1 MAAPEANSTFQSA
14 EQATLLA
21 AAEPMAGILVSAYTV
36 PETSDLWEQLRREF
50 RLPEQDNKRIRVQRN
65 WYIKHPSY
73 MQRVTERARRYGW
86 HIQQQ
91 LRQRNMPAEIAL
103 LPIVE
108 SAYDPFAYSHGR
120 AAGLWQFIPAT
131 GKRFGLKQDWW
142 YDGRRDILDST
153 AAALDYLQHL
163 HKRFKGDWLLALA
176 AYNSGEGTV
185 SKAQRKNRKKG
196 KPVGFWDLSLPGETR
211 DYVPKLIAL
220 KQLVATPSVYGVKLE
235 AVPNRPF
242 FEVVETGAQI
252 DLAVAADLAGLELD
266 KLYRLNPGF
275 NQWATSPDGPHR
287 LLIPVDQADMFRQ
300 AVAELPP
307 EQRVKW
313 VRHKVKKGET
323 LSHISKHSHTTVAAL
338 TSTNNLKNSSIR
350 IGDHLMVPVSSQGQ
364 DSYRLSARQR
374 LKRKQNSARNGYK
387 TQHRVSNGD
396 TFWDL
401 SRQYNVSVRR
411 LASWNGMAPGDPLR
425 VGQKLVV
432 WVKQPTSATLHPG
445 AQVRPIHY
453 TVRKGDSLARISSRF
468 KVTVT
473 DLRKW
478 NALDK
483 DRYLQPGQR
492 LKLYVD
498 VTRQTGT

>member
-1 MAAPEANSTFQSA
+1 
-14 EQATLLA
+14 
-21 AAEPMAGILVSAYTV
+21 
-36 PETSDLWEQLRREF
+36 
-50 RLPEQDNKRIRVQRN
+50 
-65 WYIKHPSY
+65 
-73 MQRVTERARRYGW
+73 
-86 HIQQQ
+86 
-91 LRQRNMPAEIAL
+91 
-103 LPIVE
+103 
-108 SAYDPFAYSHGR
+108 
-120 AAGLWQFIPAT
+120 
-131 GKRFGLKQDWW
+131 
-142 YDGRRDILDST
+142 
-153 AAALDYLQHL
+153 
-163 HKRFKGDWLLALA
+163 
-176 AYNSGEGTV
+176 
-185 SKAQRKNRKKG
+185 
-196 KPVGFWDLSLPGETR
+196 
-211 DYVPKLIAL
+211 
-220 KQLVATPSVYGVKLE
+220 VYGVKLE
-235 AVPNRPF
+235 TVPNRPF

-323 LSHISKHSHTTVAAL
+323 LSHISKHYHTTVAAL

-401 SRQYNVSVRR
+401 SRQYNVSVRK

-478 NALDK
+478 NALHK